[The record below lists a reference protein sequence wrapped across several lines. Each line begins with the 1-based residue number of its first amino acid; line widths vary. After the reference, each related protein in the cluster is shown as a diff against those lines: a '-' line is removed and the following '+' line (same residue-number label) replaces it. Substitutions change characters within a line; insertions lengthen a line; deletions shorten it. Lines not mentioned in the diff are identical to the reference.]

1 MRASV
6 AGVND
11 VPPADRVRELT
22 AELEEELIAIRRQ
35 IHANPELGWMEQET
49 TALLFDRLAAAGL
62 RPRRTQSSGLVCDIG
77 PDPRQRGRRR
87 IGLRGDIDALPVP
100 ETTGLPFSSRR
111 PGVSHACGH
120 DVHATAVLGAGLV
133 LARLHEEGQLP
144 VGVRLVLQP
153 AEEVQPS
160 GAKALLEEGV
170 LDGVEQI
177 YALHCA
183 PKIEVGKVGS
193 RIGPITAA
201 SDNVTVVVRS
211 TGGHTSRPHLTGDVV
226 YALGHVI
233 TELPAVLDRRLDPR
247 SGANLTWGA
256 VNAGK
261 APNTIPSV
269 GSVTGTLRSLDIE
282 TWERAGALVDE
293 VVHGLLAPYGVDVE
307 LRHQRGM
314 PPVVN
319 DEQCVRM
326 LDTATREV
334 VGSDAVVLTEQ
345 SLGGEDFAWYL
356 SRVPGAMV
364 RLGTR
369 VPGGPAHDLHQG
381 DLVVDERAIGIGVRV
396 LARTAQLAGYEP
408 RVAAP
413 AGPAARVRP
422 GRGGAPA
429 RAR

>member
-1 MRASV
+1 M
-6 AGVND
+6 ND
-11 VPPADRVRELT
+11 VPTSDRIVQLA
-22 AELEEELIAIRRQ
+22 AELEEELRTIRRQ

-49 TALLFDRLAAAGL
+49 TTLLFDRLTAAGL
-62 RPRRTQSSGLVCDIG
+62 SPRRLPSSGLVCDIG
-77 PDPRQRGRRR
+77 PDAREHGRRR
-87 IGLRGDIDALPVP
+87 IALRGDIDALPVP
-100 ETTGLPFSSRR
+100 ETTGLPFASRR
-111 PGVSHACGH
+111 QGVSHACGH
-120 DVHATAVLGAGLV
+120 DIHATAVLGAGLV
-133 LARLHEEGQLP
+133 LARLAEEGQLP
-144 VGVRLVLQP
+144 VGVRLIMQP

-160 GAKALLEEGV
+160 GARSLLDEGV

-183 PKIEVGKVGS
+183 PKIDCGKIGS

-201 SDNVTVVVRS
+201 SDHVTVTVRS

-233 TELPAVLDRRLDPR
+233 TQLPAVLDRRLDPR
-247 SGANLTWGA
+247 SGVNLTWGA
-256 VNAGK
+256 VNAGR
-261 APNTIPSV
+261 AANTIPSV
-269 GSVTGTLRSLDIE
+269 GSVTGTLRSLDVE
-282 TWERAGALVDE
+282 TWERAGKLVDE
-293 VVHGLLAPYGVDVE
+293 VVPNLLAPLGVDVE
-307 LRHQRGM
+307 LKHQRGM

-326 LDTATREV
+326 LDGATREV
-334 VGSDAVVLTEQ
+334 LGPDSVVLTEQ

-369 VPGGPAHDLHQG
+369 TPGGLAHDLHQG

-396 LARTAQLAGYEP
+396 LARTAQLAGLER
-408 RVAAP
+408 RVPAP
-413 AGPAARVRP
+413 ALSGARGGAAA
-422 GRGGAPA
+422 GRGGAPV

>member
-1 MRASV
+1 MNA
-6 AGVND
+6 A
-11 VPPADRVRELT
+11 PTPDRIVQLA
-22 AELEEELIAIRRQ
+22 AELEDELIAIRRE

-49 TALLFDRLAAAGL
+49 TTLLFDRLAAAGL
-62 RPRRTQSSGLVCDIG
+62 SPRRTAGSGLVCDIG
-77 PDPRQRGRRR
+77 PDPRERGRRR
-87 IGLRGDIDALPVP
+87 IALRGDIDALPVQ
-100 ETTGLPFSSRR
+100 ESTRLPFRSRR
-111 PGVSHACGH
+111 QGVSHACGH

-133 LARLHEEGQLP
+133 LARLDEEGQLP

-160 GAKALLEEGV
+160 GAQALLDAGV

-183 PKIEVGKVGS
+183 PKIDCGKVGS

-201 SDNVTVVVRS
+201 SDNVTITVRS

-226 YALGHVI
+226 YALGHII
-233 TELPAVLDRRLDPR
+233 TQLPAVLDRRLDPR

-269 GSVTGTLRSLDIE
+269 GTVTGTLRSLDVE
-282 TWERAGALVDE
+282 TWERAGALVDD
-293 VVHGLLAPYGVDVE
+293 VVQDLLSPLGVEVE
-307 LRHQRGM
+307 LKHQRGM

-326 LDTATREV
+326 LDSATREV
-334 VGSDAVVLTEQ
+334 IADDAVILTEQ

-396 LARTAQLAGYEP
+396 LARTAQRAGYEA

-413 AGPAARVRP
+413 VRP
-422 GRGGAPA
+422 GGRGGAPLRGGGRGGA
-429 RAR
+429 PVRAP

>member
-1 MRASV
+1 M
-6 AGVND
+6 ND
-11 VPPADRVRELT
+11 VPSADRILQLT
-22 AELEEELIAIRRQ
+22 AELEDELVGIRRQ

-49 TALLFDRLAAAGL
+49 TTLLADRLTAAGL
-62 RPRRTQSSGLVCDIG
+62 SPRRLTSTGLVCDIG
-77 PDPRQRGRRR
+77 PDPRDKGRRR

-100 ETTGLPFSSRR
+100 ETTGLPFRSQHK
-111 PGVSHACGH
+111 GISHACGH

-133 LARLHEEGQLP
+133 LAQLEREGLLP
-144 VGVRLVLQP
+144 VGVRLILQP

-160 GAKALLEEGV
+160 GAKALLEAGV
-170 LDGVEQI
+170 LDGVEQM

-201 SDNVTVVVRS
+201 SDNVTITVRS
-211 TGGHTSRPHLTGDVV
+211 SGGHTSRPHLTGDVV
-226 YALGHVI
+226 FALGHII
-233 TELPAVLDRRLDPR
+233 TQLPAVLDRRLDPR

-256 VNAGK
+256 VNAGR
-261 APNTIPSV
+261 APNTIPAS
-269 GSVTGTLRSLDIE
+269 GTVTGTLRSLDVE
-282 TWERAGALVDE
+282 TWERAGALVDD
-293 VVHGLLAPYGVDVE
+293 VVHDLLAPYGVDVD
-307 LRHQRGM
+307 LKHQRGM

-319 DEQCVRM
+319 DEECVRM
-326 LDTATREV
+326 LDGATREV
-334 VGSDAVVLTEQ
+334 VSSDAVVLTEQ

-369 VPGGPAHDLHQG
+369 TPGGPAHDLHQG

-408 RVAAP
+408 RVAP
-413 AGPAARVRP
+413 PTRGSLVRP
-422 GRGGAPA
+422 GRGGAPV

>member
-1 MRASV
+1 MTDA
-6 AGVND
+6 
-11 VPPADRVRELT
+11 PPAHRIVELA
-22 AELEEELIAIRRQ
+22 AELDDELRDIRRQ
-35 IHANPELGWMEQET
+35 IHSNPELGWMEAET
-49 TALLFDRLAAAGL
+49 TALLADRLTAAGL
-62 RPRRTQSSGLVCDIG
+62 SPRRMPGSGLICDIG
-77 PDPRQRGRRR
+77 PDPRDQGRRR
-87 IGLRGDIDALPVP
+87 IALRGDIDALPVP
-100 ETTGLPFSSRR
+100 ETTGLPYRSRHR
-111 PGVSHACGH
+111 GISHACGH

-133 LARLHEEGQLP
+133 LARLAEEGQLP
-144 VGVRLVLQP
+144 VGARLILQP
-153 AEEVQPS
+153 AEEVHPS
-160 GAKALLEEGV
+160 GARALLDHGV

-183 PKIEVGKVGS
+183 PKIDCGKIGS

-201 SDNVTVVVRS
+201 SDNVTVTVRS
-211 TGGHTSRPHLTGDVV
+211 SGGHTSRPHLTGDVV
-226 YALGHVI
+226 YALGHII
-233 TELPAVLDRRLDPR
+233 TQLPAVLDRRLDPR

-269 GSVTGTLRSLDIE
+269 GSVTGTLRSLDVE
-282 TWERAGALVDE
+282 TWERAGALVDD
-293 VVHGLLAPYGVDVE
+293 VVHDLLSPLGVDVE
-307 LRHQRGM
+307 LKHQRGM

-326 LDTATREV
+326 LDSATREV
-334 VGSDAVVLTEQ
+334 IADDAVILTEQ

-396 LARTAQLAGYEP
+396 LARTAQRAGYEA

-413 AGPAARVRP
+413 VRP
-422 GRGGAPA
+422 SGRGGAPV
-429 RAR
+429 RAGGRGGAPVRAP

>member
-1 MRASV
+1 M
-6 AGVND
+6 NH
-11 VPPADRVRELT
+11 VPSADRILALT
-22 AELEEELIAIRRQ
+22 SELEDELVQIRRQ

-49 TALLFDRLAAAGL
+49 TTLLFDRLTAAGL
-62 RPRRTQSSGLVCDIG
+62 SPKRLTATGLICDIG
-77 PDPRQRGRRR
+77 PDPRAEGRRR

-100 ETTGLPFSSRR
+100 ETTGLDFASRR

-133 LARLHEEGQLP
+133 LARLHEEGALP

-160 GAKALLEEGV
+160 GAKALLDAGV
-170 LDGVEQI
+170 LDGVEQM

-183 PKIEVGKVGS
+183 PKIDCGKIGS

-201 SDNVTVVVRS
+201 SDNVTVTVRS

-226 YALGHVI
+226 YALGHII
-233 TELPAVLDRRLDPR
+233 TQLPAVLDRRLDPR
-247 SGANLTWGA
+247 AGANLTWGA

-261 APNTIPSV
+261 VANTIPST
-269 GSVTGTLRSLDIE
+269 GSVTGTLRSLDID
-282 TWERAGALVDE
+282 TWDRAGRLVEE
-293 VVHGLLAPYGVDVE
+293 VVHDLLRPLGVEVE
-307 LRHQRGM
+307 LKHQRGM

-319 DEQCVRM
+319 DEECVRM
-326 LDTATREV
+326 VDGAIRQAV
-334 VGSDAVVLTEQ
+334 SSDAVVLTEQ

-369 VPGGPAHDLHQG
+369 KPGGPAHDLHQG
-381 DLVVDERAIGIGVRV
+381 DLDIDERAIGVGVRV
-396 LARTAQLAGYEP
+396 LARTAQVAGFQP
-408 RVAAP
+408 RRSAP
-413 AGPAARVRP
+413 PRRG
-422 GRGGAPA
+422 GRGGAA
-429 RAR
+429 VRAR

>member
-1 MRASV
+1 M
-6 AGVND
+6 ND
-11 VPPADRVRELT
+11 VPSADRILQLT
-22 AELEEELIAIRRQ
+22 AELEDELVGLRRQ

-49 TALLFDRLAAAGL
+49 TTLLADRLTAAGL
-62 RPRRTQSSGLVCDIG
+62 SPRRLTSTGLVCDIG
-77 PDPRQRGRRR
+77 PDPRDKGRRR

-100 ETTGLPFSSRR
+100 ETTGLPFRSQHK
-111 PGVSHACGH
+111 GISHACGH

-133 LARLHEEGQLP
+133 LAQLEREGLLP
-144 VGVRLVLQP
+144 VGVRLILQP

-160 GAKALLEEGV
+160 GAKALLEAGV
-170 LDGVEQI
+170 LDGVEQM

-201 SDNVTVVVRS
+201 SDNVTITVRS
-211 TGGHTSRPHLTGDVV
+211 SGGHTSRPHLTGDVV
-226 YALGHVI
+226 FALGHII
-233 TELPAVLDRRLDPR
+233 TQLPAVLDRRLDPR

-256 VNAGK
+256 VNAGR
-261 APNTIPSV
+261 APNTIPAS
-269 GSVTGTLRSLDIE
+269 GTVTGTLRSLDVE
-282 TWERAGALVDE
+282 TWERAGALVDD
-293 VVHGLLAPYGVDVE
+293 VVHDLLAPYGVDVD
-307 LRHQRGM
+307 LKHQRGM

-319 DEQCVRM
+319 DEECVRM
-326 LDTATREV
+326 LDGATREV
-334 VGSDAVVLTEQ
+334 VSSDAVVLTEQ

-369 VPGGPAHDLHQG
+369 TPGGPAHDLHQG

-408 RVAAP
+408 RVAP
-413 AGPAARVRP
+413 PTRGSLVRP
-422 GRGGAPA
+422 GRGGAPV